1 LEEKQMNKAELIQAV
16 AAKAEIDKKTADKAV
31 AAVIDS
37 VTAALA
43 EGEKVQLIGFGSF
56 EVRARAEKQAR
67 NPKTGE
73 VVTAPACKVPAFK
86 AGQALKNAVNK

>member
-1 LEEKQMNKAELIQAV
+1 MNKAELIQAV

-31 AAVIDS
+31 AAVIES
-37 VTAALA
+37 VTEALA
-43 EGEKVQLIGFGSF
+43 SGEKVQLIGFGSF

-86 AGQALKNAVNK
+86 AGQALKGAVNK

>member
-1 LEEKQMNKAELIQAV
+1 MNKAELIQAV
-16 AAKAEIDKKTADKAV
+16 AAKAEIDKKAADKAV
-31 AAVIDS
+31 AAVIEA
-37 VTAALA
+37 VTEALA
-43 EGEKVQLIGFGSF
+43 SGDKVQLIGFGSF

-86 AGQALKNAVNK
+86 AGTALKNAVNK

>member
-1 LEEKQMNKAELIQAV
+1 MNKAELIQAV

>member
-1 LEEKQMNKAELIQAV
+1 MNKAELIQAV

-37 VTAALA
+37 ITAALA
-43 EGEKVQLIGFGSF
+43 DGDKVQLIGFGSF

-67 NPKTGE
+67 NPRTGE

-86 AGQALKNAVNK
+86 AGTALKNAVNK

>member
-1 LEEKQMNKAELIQAV
+1 MNKAELIQAV

-37 VTAALA
+37 ITEALA
-43 EGEKVQLIGFGSF
+43 SGDKVQLIGFGSF
-56 EVRARAEKQAR
+56 EVRERAEKQAR

-86 AGQALKNAVNK
+86 AGSPLKKAINN

>member
-1 LEEKQMNKAELIQAV
+1 MNKAELIQAV

-37 VTAALA
+37 ITAALA
-43 EGEKVQLIGFGSF
+43 DGEKVQLIGFGSF

-73 VVTAPACKVPAFK
+73 IVTAPACKVPAFK

>member
-1 LEEKQMNKAELIQAV
+1 MNKAELIQAV

-37 VTAALA
+37 ITAALA
-43 EGEKVQLIGFGSF
+43 DGEKVQLIGFGSF

-67 NPKTGE
+67 NPKTGAI
-73 VVTAPACKVPAFK
+73 VTAPACKVPAFK
-86 AGQALKNAVNK
+86 AGQALKGAVNK